1 MARAGLCACGIMEA
15 DQRPVLARLHDYRAD
30 LAWRREAALRG
41 HHVLEGVVAGVRRRA
56 DGTAGDLHVLLTQ
69 GRDHVGG
76 GEAVGGELL
85 RIDPD
90 PQRELALAE
99 EDQIADAV
107 ESPSGRASVRER
119 VCQYV

>member
-1 MARAGLCACGIMEA
+1 MRISDWSSDVCSS
-15 DQRPVLARLHDYRAD
+15 D
-30 LAWRREAALRG
+30 L
-41 HHVLEGVVAGVRRRA
+41 VLEGVVAGVRRRA

-69 GRDHVGG
+69 RRDHVGG

-99 EDQIADAV
+99 EDQIADDV
-107 ESPSGRASVRER
+107 ESQQQVAYPRAGVVGVIEIGRASCRER
-119 VCQYV
+119 VCKYA

>member
-1 MARAGLCACGIMEA
+1 MLLFSVHGYVICLSFFFFLMIR
-15 DQRPVLARLHDYRAD
+15 RPPRSTRTDTLFPYTTLFRS
-30 LAWRREAALRG
+30 
-41 HHVLEGVVAGVRRRA
+41 
-56 DGTAGDLHVLLTQ
+56 
-69 GRDHVGG
+69 DHVGG

-107 ESPSGRASVRER
+107 ESQQQVAYPRAGVVGDIEL
-119 VCQYV
+119 V